1 MKYRDNMTPD
11 ELDRLMEEQKAFDV
25 LLASAYEHDK
35 TIEPVPDEWEDE
47 METLCRAALSR
58 GQP

>member
-1 MKYRDNMTPD
+1 MTPD